1 MKLFLSAQTK
11 VCDAV
16 TCENQNITEK
26 DLIQRAGNAFVETLQ
41 NSGED
46 LSGKIIIFAGPGNN
60 GADGISIAKNLYSK
74 FHDVE
79 LVLIPISKQY
89 SDAFKFYLDNPVDQ
103 QPFPVH
109 IIKDAKQLNDIEDPD
124 VFIDA
129 VLGTG
134 FNKETDKLL
143 TSVINYI
150 NNGGKRI
157 ISVDIPSGISA
168 DNSLFTTAV
177 KANKTITFEF
187 PKLSFFDPKTHPYVG
202 EWLVAPINL
211 DENWKVTE
219 STNYSWVTKADIK
232 DILKTRDR
240 FSHKGDFGHSL
251 IISGSYG
258 KIGAAVLAGKACLRM
273 GCGLVTMHLPKCG
286 YEIMQISV
294 PEAIVDV
301 DPHQYYVSEISLK
314 DNFNAIAIGPGI
326 GIQHHTE
333 RMFLEILESK
343 PTIPMVLDADALNI
357 LAKEK
362 DWLKQLPEGTIL
374 TPHPGEFNRLFG
386 WEEDHLMNIENLIK
400 LSIKYKIYIVLK
412 GGYTTISTPEGNCY
426 FNTTGNPGMATAGCG
441 DALTGMIVSML
452 AQGYSRFEAC
462 VTGVYLHGLAGDL
475 ALQKAE
481 SQESMIATDLIASLG
496 SAFKKMAS
504 S

>member
-1 MKLFLSAQTK
+1 MKLFLSTQSK
-11 VCDAV
+11 VCDTV
-16 TCENQNITEK
+16 TCEYQNITEK
-26 DLIQRAGNAFVETLQ
+26 DLIQRAGISFVENLQ
-41 NSGED
+41 NTGED
-46 LSGKIIIFAGPGNN
+46 LSGKIVIFAGPGNN

-79 LVLIPISKQY
+79 LVLIPLGKQY

-129 VLGTG
+129 ILGTG
-134 FNKETDKLL
+134 LNREPDKLL
-143 TSVINYI
+143 NTVIEYL
-150 NNGGKRI
+150 NNAAKRI

-168 DNSLFTTAV
+168 DNSEFTTAV

-202 EWLVAPINL
+202 EWIVAPINL
-211 DENWKVTE
+211 DENWKDKE
-219 STNYSWVTKADIK
+219 PTNYHWITRSDIK
-232 DILKTRDR
+232 SVLKTRER
-240 FSHKGDFGHSL
+240 FSHKGNYGHSL
-251 IISGSYG
+251 IVSGSYG
-258 KIGAAVLAGKACLRM
+258 KIGASVLAGKACLRM
-273 GCGLVTMHLPKCG
+273 GCGLLTMHLPKCG

-294 PEAIVDV
+294 PEAMVDV
-301 DPHQYYVSEISLK
+301 DAHQYYVSEISLK
-314 DNFNAIAIGPGI
+314 DEYSAIAIGPGI

-343 PTIPMVLDADALNI
+343 PTVPLVLDADALNI

-362 DWLKQLPEGTIL
+362 EWLKQLPEGTIL
-374 TPHPGEFNRLFG
+374 TPHPGEYERLFG
-386 WEEDHLMNIENLIK
+386 WDDNFSKNLENLTKIT
-400 LSIKYKIYIVLK
+400 SQYKIYIVLK
-412 GGYTTISTPEGNCY
+412 GGYTTIATPEGKCY

-441 DALTGMIVSML
+441 DALTGIIVSML
-452 AQGYSRFEAC
+452 SQGYSQIEAC
-462 VTGVYLHGLAGDL
+462 IAGVYIHGLAGDL
-475 ALQKAE
+475 AIQKSE

-496 SAFKKMAS
+496 TAFKKLAQA
-504 S
+504 